1 MRLKLREFKKLEW
14 IELMDVTSPLRTLE
28 KKSCISGAKRKL
40 GAKPIPMAA
49 ETGDEDGE
57 EALDAEDDF
66 KREMH
71 L

>member
-1 MRLKLREFKKLEW
+1 
-14 IELMDVTSPLRTLE
+14 MDVTSPLRTLE